1 MEDGVVTKFN
11 LVSIVMHPV
20 PTCCMRITNMFKH
33 GQYSNRSN
41 VTGEIVVM
49 SDEL

>member
-1 MEDGVVTKFN
+1 MEDGVVTKFY
-11 LVSIVMHPV
+11 LGSIFMHPV
-20 PTCCMRITNMFKH
+20 PSCCMRITNIFKH
-33 GQYSNRSN
+33 GQCSNRSN